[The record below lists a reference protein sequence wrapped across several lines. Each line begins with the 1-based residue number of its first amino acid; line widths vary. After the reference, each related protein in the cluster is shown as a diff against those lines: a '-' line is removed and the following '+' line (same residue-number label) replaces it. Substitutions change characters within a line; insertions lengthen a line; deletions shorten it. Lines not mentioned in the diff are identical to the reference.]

1 VATEIKPLQKV
12 SLVDEVVAALQG
24 QMVEGRLRPGQ
35 TLRIEALAREFGV
48 SRTPIREAFSKLEAQ
63 GLLVRRT
70 GYAATVFAPLRQE
83 VSEYYEIRMV
93 LEPLAAR
100 LALPN
105 MTLPVERRLA
115 ALVEKMDDFAA
126 NNWYGLNR
134 EFHHLLYEPAERP
147 FLLATINNLI
157 QRSDPYIRIY
167 FETHD
172 LIETQ
177 RGHRS
182 ILAAVAERDVDALG
196 EAVEVHLGHALNEI
210 VAVIRDGE

>member
-1 VATEIKPLQKV
+1 MATEIRPLQKV
-12 SLVDEVVAALQG
+12 SLVDEVVAALQD
-24 QMVEGRLRPGQ
+24 QMAAGRLRPGQ
-35 TLRIEALAREFGV
+35 TLRIEALAREFGI

-70 GYAATVFAPLRQE
+70 GYAPTVFSPLRRE

-105 MTLPVERRLA
+105 MTLAIERRLT
-115 ALVEKMDDFAA
+115 ALVEKMDDFTSST
-126 NNWYGLNR
+126 WYGINR
-134 EFHHLLYEPAERP
+134 EFHQVLYEPAERP

-172 LIETQ
+172 LAETQ
-177 RGHRS
+177 RSHRR
-182 ILAAVAERDVDALG
+182 IMAAVAERDPQALA
-196 EAVEVHLGHALNEI
+196 EAVEAHLGHALNEI
-210 VAVIRDGE
+210 VAVIRDDE